1 MKTACRMNKEQLF
14 DWINM
19 ISFAVVETALYLD
32 THPCDTKAL
41 EMHKKYSERAKEL
54 TEEYEECFGPL
65 THMGGSG
72 LEWIKDPWP
81 WEYKECDC

>member
-1 MKTACRMNKEQLF
+1 MSERKKLLMRLSATQ
-14 DWINM
+14 
-19 ISFAVVETALYLD
+19 FAAWELHLYLD